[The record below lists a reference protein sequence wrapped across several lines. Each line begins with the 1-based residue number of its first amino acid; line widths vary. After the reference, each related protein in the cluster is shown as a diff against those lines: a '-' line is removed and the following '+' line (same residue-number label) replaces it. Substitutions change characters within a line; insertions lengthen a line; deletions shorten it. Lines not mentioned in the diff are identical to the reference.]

1 METRLRI
8 VDGRQK
14 EKFRNAAQVA
24 LWLTDKVWL
33 VKIITCTCGLT
44 SIERHST
51 A

>member
-24 LWLTDKVWL
+24 QWLTDKGVAGK
-33 VKIITCTCGLT
+33 KIYHVYGV
-44 SIERHST
+44 